1 MPDLGWMQE
10 YLPET
15 DTLEK
20 IGQDIR
26 KFAKN
31 LSLPDLPRP
40 KKVSIPITVP
50 SSALE
55 HSVFGCDYPIFGPLV
70 FWCEYINM
78 SFHDTL

>member
-55 HSVFGCDYPIFGPLV
+55 LSVHSVFGCDYPIFGPLV
-70 FWCEYINM
+70 FM